1 MGKIQVSD
9 NQTLNLA
16 FSSKD
21 LRMSAQKGE
30 VKSASELYSN
40 LETNDNYF
48 TIRVAEEILGDLL
61 LEIQSRVKDQTV
73 I

>member
-1 MGKIQVSD
+1 VGKIQVSD